1 MTKPESVPY
10 FLPGA
15 NHETNY
21 LRHVGNYSD
30 QQHCRIRPGPG
41 PGRRHGT
48 ARRVC
53 HGYVRFRPSADTA
66 RSGRACSV
74 GQPKIPARGTS
85 IDLAYE
91 AAKAAVASCVGKPIG
106 VAIVDKSGQ
115 AKLVYIP
122 DGSVT
127 DNAATAMRKANT
139 ALLIGAPSNQLYA
152 RATADK
158 TLAGKVLNNPSYI
171 IWGGGLPITVNGE
184 VIGAI
189 GVSAAAP
196 RGLTTVVQR
205 QHWTR
210 FRTA

>member
-1 MTKPESVPY
+1 MNRIIYATLVVTLVGSTVAFARGQAGGTAQPAGSVMGTFGSGPPPTPPP
-10 FLPGA
+10 PGA
-15 NHETNY
+15 PAAAP
-21 LRHVGNYSD
+21 
-30 QQHCRIRPGPG
+30 RP
-41 PGRRHGT
+41 RT
-48 ARRVC
+48 
-53 HGYVRFRPSADTA
+53 
-66 RSGRACSV
+66 
-74 GQPKIPARGTS
+74 PARGPS

-91 AAKAAVASCVGKPIG
+91 AAKAAIASCTGKPIG

-158 TLAGKVLNNPSYI
+158 TLAAKVLNNPNYI

-189 GVSAAAP
+189 GVSGGGPEGIDDGCAKAALDAIQD
-196 RGLTTVVQR
+196 RLK
-205 QHWTR
+205 
-210 FRTA
+210 

>member
-1 MTKPESVPY
+1 MKRLIYATLVVTLIGSTVAFAQGQAGGTAQPAGSVAGTFGSGPPPTPPP
-10 FLPGA
+10 PGA
-15 NHETNY
+15 PAPAP
-21 LRHVGNYSD
+21 
-30 QQHCRIRPGPG
+30 RP
-41 PGRRHGT
+41 RT
-48 ARRVC
+48 
-53 HGYVRFRPSADTA
+53 
-66 RSGRACSV
+66 
-74 GQPKIPARGTS
+74 PARGPS

-91 AAKAAVASCVGKPIG
+91 AAKAAIASCTGKPIG

-158 TLAGKVLNNPSYI
+158 TLAAKVLNNPNYI

-184 VIGAI
+184 MIGAI
-189 GVSAAAP
+189 GVSGGGPEGIDDGCAKAALDAIQD
-196 RGLTTVVQR
+196 RLK
-205 QHWTR
+205 
-210 FRTA
+210 

>member
-1 MTKPESVPY
+1 MKQIIYATSVVILVGSTVAFAQGQASGTAQPAGSVMGM
-10 FLPGA
+10 FGSGPPPTPPAPGA
-15 NHETNY
+15 PTPAP
-21 LRHVGNYSD
+21 
-30 QQHCRIRPGPG
+30 RP
-41 PGRRHGT
+41 RT
-48 ARRVC
+48 
-53 HGYVRFRPSADTA
+53 
-66 RSGRACSV
+66 
-74 GQPKIPARGTS
+74 PARGPM

-91 AAKAAVASCVGKPIG
+91 AAKAAIASCTGKPIG

-158 TLAGKVLNNPSYI
+158 TLAGKVLNNPNYI

-189 GVSAAAP
+189 GVSGGGPEGIDDGCAKAALDAIQD
-196 RGLTTVVQR
+196 RLK
-205 QHWTR
+205 
-210 FRTA
+210 